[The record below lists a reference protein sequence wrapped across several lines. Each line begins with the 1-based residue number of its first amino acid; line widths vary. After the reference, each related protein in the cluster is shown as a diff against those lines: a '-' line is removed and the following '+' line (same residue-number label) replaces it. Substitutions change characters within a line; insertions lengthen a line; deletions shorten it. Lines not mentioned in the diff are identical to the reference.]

1 LPMAVTQ
8 VKHAA
13 RVTVNEDGCEA
24 AAFTAI
30 MVEATSAAPDSLP
43 VFEMDLDRPFA
54 FLITG
59 VDGLPL
65 FIGCVNSME

>member
-1 LPMAVTQ
+1 MTQ
-8 VKHAA
+8 VQHAA
-13 RVTVNEDGCEA
+13 RVKIDEKGCEA

-30 MVEATSAAPDSLP
+30 MADAASAMPQELP
-43 VFEMDLDRPFA
+43 EIEMDLNRPFA

-65 FIGCVNSME
+65 FIGTVNTLQ